1 MCSTA
6 EQQLLPAPV
15 EDDFSLEELVPGH
28 QRFEVGRDQLE
39 EQVEDDGPR
48 FGAWPRSLLNLH
60 EDLRTVPAY
69 NLGSIFN
76 GPAQIRILRIRQ
88 LSILVHLA
96 D

>member
-1 MCSTA
+1 M
-6 EQQLLPAPV
+6 QQLLPEPV
-15 EDDFSLEELVPGH
+15 EDDFSLEELVPGD

-39 EQVEDDGPR
+39 KKVEDDGPR

-60 EDLRTVPAY
+60 EDLRTVPDY

-76 GPAQIRILRIRQ
+76 GPLLILWVTAVT
-88 LSILVHLA
+88 LVHLV